1 MYRYDKLKGRM
12 VEKRFTYE
20 EFAKAIGISPFTFAK
35 KIANQ
40 YDFKQ
45 GEIIK
50 TCEVLDLRREEI
62 PKYFFEEEKK

>member
-1 MYRYDKLKGRM
+1 MFNYDKLKGRM
-12 VEKRFTYE
+12 VEKCYTYE
-20 EFAKAIGISPFTFAK
+20 KFAKAIGIAPITFAK

-45 GEIIK
+45 GEIAK

-62 PKYFFEEEKK
+62 PKYFFEEE